1 MLRRHSIQSIFIGF
15 YRANRRMSNEPEL
28 ATCPCAHCGGLIEFE
43 TSRVRENVTCP
54 HCNAETTLFVPP
66 VAEPEATPT
75 PAPPSIE
82 EIKQAGIERRILKIT
97 EIKSMLR
104 ARLESGTP
112 VFLYDSVFVPVD
124 SQILDE
130 EFASE
135 FDVSILRKL
144 GLLGWEIV
152 QAVPRTKGIGLENIG
167 TDTLFGS
174 KWAGGV
180 GGNVMGVHIIIKK
193 LCQPATL
200 PTIQPM
206 KWEILSATI

>member
-1 MLRRHSIQSIFIGF
+1 MSETPTKPRLVKCRCHYCDGELEFDASGF
-15 YRANRRMSNEPEL
+15 NE
-28 ATCPCAHCGGLIEFE
+28 G
-43 TSRVRENVTCP
+43 ENCTLTCP
-54 HCNAETTLFVPP
+54 HCQTETTVIIPPPVPP
-66 VAEPEATPT
+66 T
-75 PAPPSIE
+75 IE
-82 EIKQAGIERRILKIT
+82 EIAKAKQAEFEQFQIQKIIQ
-97 EIKSMLR
+97 IKTMLR
-104 ARLESGTP
+104 ARLERGQSA
-112 VFLYDSVFVPVD
+112 FLYDSVFVPVD
-124 SQILDE
+124 SQLLDD

-193 LCQPATL
+193 TVSASDLTDDPADEVGNFIRNHL
-200 PTIQPM
+200 EDF
-206 KWEILSATI
+206 WGE

>member
-1 MLRRHSIQSIFIGF
+1 
-15 YRANRRMSNEPEL
+15 MSDKPTPSRLVKCRCHYCEGE
-28 ATCPCAHCGGLIEFE
+28 IEFDASGLNE
-43 TSRVRENVTCP
+43 GENCTLTCP
-54 HCNAETTLFVPP
+54 HCQTETTATIPPLVIPPPVPP
-66 VAEPEATPT
+66 T
-75 PAPPSIE
+75 IE
-82 EIKQAGIERRILKIT
+82 EIEKAKQAELEKLTIQKIVQV
-97 EIKSMLR
+97 KSMLR
-104 ARLESGTP
+104 ARLESGKP
-112 VFLYDSVFVPVD
+112 VFLFDSVYVPVD
-124 SQILDE
+124 SKLLDD

-193 LCQPATL
+193 TVSASDLTDDPADEVGNFIRNHL
-200 PTIQPM
+200 EDF
-206 KWEILSATI
+206 WGE

>member
-1 MLRRHSIQSIFIGF
+1 
-15 YRANRRMSNEPEL
+15 MSDTPTEPRL
-28 ATCPCAHCGGLIEFE
+28 VTCRCHYCEGEIEFDASGFNE
-43 TSRVRENVTCP
+43 GENCTLTCP
-54 HCNAETTLFVPP
+54 HCQTETTATIPPLVSPPPVPP
-66 VAEPEATPT
+66 T
-75 PAPPSIE
+75 IE
-82 EIKQAGIERRILKIT
+82 EIETAKQAEREQITIGKIIQ
-97 EIKSMLR
+97 IKAMLR
-104 ARLESGTP
+104 TRLESGKSA
-112 VFLYDSVFVPVD
+112 FLYDSVFVPVD

-193 LCQPATL
+193 TVSASDVTDDPADEVGNFIRNHL
-200 PTIQPM
+200 
-206 KWEILSATI
+206 EEFLVE